1 VSRQATE
8 PVNENLYALLA
19 ERFRSAADRPAVES
33 DAGRALTYAELD
45 RASARYARFLTELGI
60 PRGARAAV
68 QVEKSLE
75 SLLFYLGC
83 LRAGVVYLPLN
94 PAYRRTE
101 VEHFLADARPVL
113 VVGDP
118 TSLDEMRAAG
128 QAHGVTHFY
137 TLDATGDGTLPAAA
151 GGTTPEF
158 TTTVATAETPAVIL
172 YTSGTTGRPKGA
184 VITHR
189 NLTANARALVQAWG
203 WRTDD
208 VLLHAL
214 PVYHI
219 HGLFVA
225 CHCALLGASK
235 LLLLA
240 KFDAKRVVELLPRAT
255 VFMGVPTFYTRL
267 LAEPS
272 LDAGR
277 CRRMR
282 LFISGS
288 APLLVQT
295 FEDFRQRTGH
305 TILERYGMTET
316 GMNTSNPL
324 GAERRP
330 GTVGQALPGVSLRI
344 VDERERDVE
353 CGGIGQLLVR
363 GDNVSPGYWG
373 MPERRA
379 DDFTADGYFRTG
391 DLARMDADG
400 YVSIVG
406 RAKDLIISGGLNV
419 YPKEV
424 ESYIDRLEGVVESAV
439 IGVPHADFGE
449 AVIAVVVPAAGTQL
463 TESAVI
469 QRLKNDIAGFKVP
482 KRVVFVDALPRNAMG
497 KVQKNVLR
505 ERYGAAFAAAR

>member
-1 VSRQATE
+1 M
-8 PVNENLYALLA
+8 NENLYALLA
-19 ERFRSAADRPAVES
+19 ERFTSAADRAAVET
-33 DAGRALTYAELD
+33 DDGRVLTYGELD
-45 RASARYARFLTELGI
+45 QASARYARFLTELGI

-75 SLLFYLGC
+75 ALLFYLGC

-94 PAYRRTE
+94 PAYRRAE
-101 VEHFLADARPVL
+101 VEHFLADARPAL
-113 VVGDP
+113 VACGP
-118 TSLDEMRAAG
+118 ATLDDMRAAG
-128 QAHGVTHFY
+128 QAHGVAHFY
-137 TLDATGDGTLPAAA
+137 TLDANGAGTLRAAA
-151 GGTTPEF
+151 AGTTPEF
-158 TTTVATAETPAVIL
+158 TTAIAAAETPAVIL

-184 VITHR
+184 IITHR
-189 NLTANARALVQAWG
+189 NLTANARALAQTWG
-203 WRTDD
+203 WRRDD

-214 PVYHI
+214 PLYHI

-235 LLLLA
+235 ILFLP
-240 KFDAKRVVELLPRAT
+240 KFDATRVVALLPRAT

-272 LDAGR
+272 LDVDR

-295 FEDFRQRTGH
+295 FEDFRRRTGH

-324 GAERRP
+324 DGERRP

-344 VDERERDVE
+344 VDEHEHDVARGE
-353 CGGIGQLLVR
+353 IGQLLVR

-379 DDFTADGYFRTG
+379 DDFTTDGYFRTG
-391 DLARMDADG
+391 DVARMDGDG

-424 ESYIDRLEGVVESAV
+424 ESYIDRLNGVIESAV

-449 AVIAVVVPAAGTQL
+449 AVMAVVVPAAGANL
-463 TESAVI
+463 TESAVV
-469 QRLKNDIAGFKVP
+469 QQLKNDIAGFKVP
-482 KRVVFVDALPRNAMG
+482 KRVVFVEALPRNAMG

-505 ERYGAAFAAAR
+505 ERYRTTFDDAR